1 MENDKIVTYSLLAHV
16 NNVGKLSRDLI
27 DLFVPLSK
35 RALSMMCSEGL
46 NRGKSTLE
54 IKAYVDKLYKLDIPL
69 PVLRTV
75 LRRIADELNTSERVV
90 FQLYENDGA
99 FQIQDY
105 VFEDYEEIIEKKQDE
120 IKRIEELFKEFCKAN
135 QVTNFLASGIFDFI
149 DRNKLTLG
157 KYLGAKPK
165 QLFQDDFTV
174 EAQFVEFFRAIPDVF
189 ISIKNIYLGSIISS
203 YLEFEPKNVSLKVEL
218 VLDTNFV
225 ISLLDL
231 NTQES
236 THTCGKL
243 IELAKNLGY
252 DLSVLD
258 ITIEECQRLLHY
270 KVQDFDK
277 AFLIKKIDPEDIY
290 NACDRRGL
298 SRTDLESISMRLE
311 ELLREKEVVLIPNTT
326 KYRNLAKYSKQYEAL
341 CALRN
346 TSFAAL
352 HDATA
357 YEYVKEK
364 RGKLITQFDK
374 VNCWFVNNSSTI
386 IHGDGVSMEF
396 KSQPESIKAEDLL
409 NILWLS
415 TPSVR
420 STIDFAELSSIG
432 LSRLVSVTLS
442 ESLPAGYIIRDL
454 DENIRKY
461 GREKISEQDVV
472 RIASSIARRTM
483 INVDELNK
491 LAQKDETEFVRKLQE
506 ISNAQKEFEDEQK
519 RTIKDVLER
528 VDEARKK
535 LDQEK
540 QLYEERKAQL
550 DHKDETDGR
559 LHREKIQS
567 LESKIETLFS
577 KNIESSL
584 KRWRTRS
591 WLELAICILV
601 LGAAMTY
608 LLYVSNWDF
617 TTATRIL
624 GSLQQNIFFLVA
636 ASCAWLIFSSFVL
649 VYLVKKY
656 RDPDFITAFEDRELK
671 KLKKKFKD

>member
-1 MENDKIVTYSLLAHV
+1 M
-16 NNVGKLSRDLI
+16 
-27 DLFVPLSK
+27 
-35 RALSMMCSEGL
+35 
-46 NRGKSTLE
+46 
-54 IKAYVDKLYKLDIPL
+54 
-69 PVLRTV
+69 
-75 LRRIADELNTSERVV
+75 IA
-90 FQLYENDGA
+90 
-99 FQIQDY
+99 
-105 VFEDYEEIIEKKQDE
+105 
-120 IKRIEELFKEFCKAN
+120 
-135 QVTNFLASGIFDFI
+135 
-149 DRNKLTLG
+149 
-157 KYLGAKPK
+157 
-165 QLFQDDFTV
+165 
-174 EAQFVEFFRAIPDVF
+174 
-189 ISIKNIYLGSIISS
+189 
-203 YLEFEPKNVSLKVEL
+203 
-218 VLDTNFV
+218 
-225 ISLLDL
+225 
-231 NTQES
+231 
-236 THTCGKL
+236 
-243 IELAKNLGY
+243 
-252 DLSVLD
+252 
-258 ITIEECQRLLHY
+258 
-270 KVQDFDK
+270 
-277 AFLIKKIDPEDIY
+277 
-290 NACDRRGL
+290 
-298 SRTDLESISMRLE
+298 
-311 ELLREKEVVLIPNTT
+311 
-326 KYRNLAKYSKQYEAL
+326 
-341 CALRN
+341 
-346 TSFAAL
+346 
-352 HDATA
+352 
-357 YEYVKEK
+357 
-364 RGKLITQFDK
+364 
-374 VNCWFVNNSSTI
+374 
-386 IHGDGVSMEF
+386 
-396 KSQPESIKAEDLL
+396 
-409 NILWLS
+409 
-415 TPSVR
+415 
-420 STIDFAELSSIG
+420 
-432 LSRLVSVTLS
+432 SRLVSVTLS